1 MRVSQNASP
10 TFERV
15 VIERAEL
22 LNQRTVLRSA
32 LEYVLD
38 EVGSPTLLAVRLPA
52 IRDVC
57 RMALEQTEAG
67 S

>member
-1 MRVSQNASP
+1 MSQNASP

-32 LEYVLD
+32 LEYVVA
-38 EVGSPTLLAVRLPA
+38 EVDFHEDV
-52 IRDVC
+52 IEVC